1 MSDLFRRFTRLEKS
15 SGIDN
20 RYIELPQSN
29 INEGLKKRIID
40 LEQLAIKLCTDLQLD
55 YVKRFDER
63 GKKNLRLRVARDIDG
78 DEFENLTYES
88 CLEKEYRSQISIDY
102 DGLKFSEEFYAKTIS
117 LWYYFGG
124 YRKGSGTLFDF
135 KNNDLK
141 ATLEKKLL
149 ELLDL
154 DNANK

>member
-1 MSDLFRRFTRLEKS
+1 MFRRFTRLEKES
-15 SGIDN
+15 DIDN
-20 RYIELPQSN
+20 RYIDVLQSD
-29 INEGLKKRIID
+29 INEGLKKEIID
-40 LEQLAIKLCTDLQLD
+40 LEQLAIKLCTDLHKD
-55 YVKRFDER
+55 YVKRFEER
-63 GKKNLRLRVARDIDG
+63 GKKNLSLWVARDIDG

-102 DGLKFSEEFYAKTIS
+102 DGPKFSEEFYAETIY

-135 KNNDLK
+135 MNNDLK
-141 ATLEKKLL
+141 SALEKKLL

-154 DNANK
+154 DGC